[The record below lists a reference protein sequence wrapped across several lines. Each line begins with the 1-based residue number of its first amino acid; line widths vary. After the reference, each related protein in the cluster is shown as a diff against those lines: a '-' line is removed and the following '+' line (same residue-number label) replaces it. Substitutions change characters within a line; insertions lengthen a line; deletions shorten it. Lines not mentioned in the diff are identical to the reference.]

1 MIGCGFV
8 LIRYFRRKV
17 RPIGLE
23 PSLHFRYWPVGQAC
37 LSSNLARLYLIEV
50 VKILENTFWGVYIVR
65 QKCHFNCNLYNNL
78 PWGQARCAVVLA
90 GARSGDPC
98 ADQCSRFQVAQWMSR
113 HSVGYSQC
121 GIGGRIPLRT
131 LRVTGYGV
139 GDGGLLKCYFGS
151 SYGIPT
157 VGWVYAV
164 VDHWAGAVTWQ
175 LLVASQWCPFGFNM
189 QMRSLTT
196 LTWFWFG
203 GLSQLG
209 SRRLLRLVWRSC
221 RRRTLGGERRLPGY
235 RPTHRVIVKQYQSKS
250 FLIQLRYA
258 LSKCETISK
267 NSLLIQLES
276 VDRCARRVGQF
287 LPFALGLLPSSWR
300 AQRER

>member
-1 MIGCGFV
+1 MGTSA
-8 LIRYFRRKV
+8 LRRCV
-17 RPIGLE
+17 
-23 PSLHFRYWPVGQAC
+23 
-37 LSSNLARLYLIEV
+37 
-50 VKILENTFWGVYIVR
+50 
-65 QKCHFNCNLYNNL
+65 
-78 PWGQARCAVVLA
+78 A

-139 GDGGLLKCYFGS
+139 GDGGLLKCYSGRRMVS
-151 SYGIPT
+151 PLL
-157 VGWVYAV
+157 VGVYAV

-203 GLSQLG
+203 GLSQLPWQSTPAPLG
-209 SRRLLRLVWRSC
+209 LAQLSAADV
-221 RRRTLGGERRLPGY
+221 GGERRLPGY

-267 NSLLIQLES
+267 KSLLIQLES